1 MDKLSRVTARKI
13 TSGNNT
19 YTTNYTYTD
28 VANTANKTTILLN
41 GIKNGNNEEITYT
54 YDATGN
60 IETIKK
66 GNTETNKYYYD
77 TLNQLIRENSKNQT
91 KTITYE
97 YDAGGN
103 IITKKEYPY
112 TTASTLPTTPTK
124 TITYGYGNTNWKD
137 QLTNYNG
144 KTITYDEIGNAKTYN
159 GNTYTWQNGR
169 QLAGISN
176 TNQTITYKYNESGIR
191 TQKTVNGVATN
202 YYLDGTKVIYEKTG
216 NNITYYT
223 YDEIGNIIGLKYN
236 DTQYYYIKN
245 GQNDVIGILDS
256 NLKQVVSYEYDSWG
270 NILSIKDANG
280 NNITSNTH
288 IGIIN
293 PYRYRGYRYDTETG
307 LYYLQSRYYSPE
319 WGRFI
324 NADGTTLDEGADLV
338 GHNMYLYCANNPI
351 NRIDATG
358 KSLTI
363 GTIFIVTGILMIVS
377 TATQAVIN
385 RKKWNNA
392 EDMFFNAI
400 ANTRPSEDTL
410 NSLADKAKDS
420 VEVKSVVKNEI
431 KNSQG
436 KNFENKTGSINFTS
450 GDLYLAIGKANTIT
464 SGTKISN
471 NTWNITMNISDR
483 YNFDQWRKMDSFGS
497 IANNF
502 GYILQRIAALTIYD
516 WDVTFSF
523 IYNDD

>member
-1 MDKLSRVTARKI
+1 MLK
-13 TSGNNT
+13 
-19 YTTNYTYTD
+19 
-28 VANTANKTTILLN
+28 
-41 GIKNGNNEEITYT
+41 GIKNGSNEEITYT

-77 TLNQLIRENSKNQT
+77 TLNQLIREDSKNQN

-103 IITKKEYPY
+103 LINKKEYPY
-112 TTASTLPTTPTK
+112 TTAETLPTTPTK
-124 TITYGYGNTNWKD
+124 TTTYGYGNTNWKD

-144 KTITYDEIGNAKTYN
+144 KAITYDAIGNAKTYN

-216 NNITYYT
+216 NNITSYT

-280 NNITSNTH
+280 NNITSSTH

-324 NADGTTLDEGADLV
+324 NFDNYGGQVGELLSHNGYIYCCNNPVSMVDENGNFAAIISLVLTVTVKALIYTAATVAAVVATATIVDKIAETVKEQEKRDNQRNHLVYQLIDKADNDKVKYVGRTVNENARKTFHQKTKPNLEFEVQRYNLTKAEARGLEQVLIIQHHVKQEFGGLNRINGISPNNPRLGIYMRAALPIAKDLLGAEALDEA
-338 GHNMYLYCANNPI
+338 LYWMHE
-351 NRIDATG
+351 R
-358 KSLTI
+358 
-363 GTIFIVTGILMIVS
+363 
-377 TATQAVIN
+377 
-385 RKKWNNA
+385 
-392 EDMFFNAI
+392 
-400 ANTRPSEDTL
+400 
-410 NSLADKAKDS
+410 
-420 VEVKSVVKNEI
+420 
-431 KNSQG
+431 
-436 KNFENKTGSINFTS
+436 
-450 GDLYLAIGKANTIT
+450 
-464 SGTKISN
+464 
-471 NTWNITMNISDR
+471 
-483 YNFDQWRKMDSFGS
+483 WR
-497 IANNF
+497 
-502 GYILQRIAALTIYD
+502 
-516 WDVTFSF
+516 
-523 IYNDD
+523 